1 MLSNL
6 KQIYTMLEDINR
18 KIDSDG
24 KIDLL
29 RIFLNEPIFGEMLR
43 KVLMYI
49 TDESKQF
56 KLKRI
61 KFCTYFEDK
70 VAAEHQNTD
79 GIFDMLDYI
88 DNKLDDISEDEI
100 SFLEK
105 ISSSDIETVEVV
117 TRILN
122 KEAGCGITN
131 DKIIEILNE
140 PLKTSEG
147 DNGGNIHIRS
157 TR

>member
-1 MLSNL
+1 MLTSL
-6 KQIYTMLEDINR
+6 KQIYIMLEDINR
-18 KIDSDG
+18 KIDDDSKDH
-24 KIDLL
+24 LL
-29 RIFLNEPIFGEMLR
+29 RTFLNEPIFGKILR
-43 KVLMYI
+43 RVLMYI